1 MLSAA
6 ESTPVLPHNEN
17 IPVYRLLT
25 AEENKRSG
33 KVRPVGGEEF
43 RKSKGRIYVS
53 VIFRGKRICNSFG
66 TSAQSYARA
75 RRWQVF
81 FRNLKL
87 RERVFWLYSPHIRH
101 YPDRFV
107 VVGYRRDQ
115 NWGKRRTRKTL
126 WFTPETMAK
135 TWERA
140 CSLFYEFSR
149 YDPARDKNAVIK
161 DFGGWMPQPF
171 ESLESVLARANQTLS
186 ETIGSPLA

>member
-115 NWGKRRTRKTL
+115 NWGKRRTRKTCGSRRKRWPKRGNAPAPCFMNFHVTIQL
-126 WFTPETMAK
+126 GTKTP
-135 TWERA
+135 
-140 CSLFYEFSR
+140 L
-149 YDPARDKNAVIK
+149 
-161 DFGGWMPQPF
+161 
-171 ESLESVLARANQTLS
+171 
-186 ETIGSPLA
+186 